1 MMLGHYVV
9 AALRNFQRRPFGTAV
24 NVFAL
29 ALGLACFVAAY
40 ATVVYWSDAE
50 RHFAAAERTYAITAN
65 LAARDG
71 SVATGVVPR
80 TSDVV
85 ARYLKADFPEL
96 EAVIRARTGNG
107 NDVSFTTG
115 EKKAR
120 LELTYVDPE
129 FLDVFDLPLS
139 AGDRATALA
148 QPSSVLL
155 TEAAAARLYGT
166 SDPMGR
172 FIQISSDRGS
182 TVTGVIA
189 DIPQPSHMG
198 PSASAFLRYEV
209 LASWDVLERLINVAR
224 GPNAPPPREN
234 WFDTCCVTYAVL
246 PADGSLDE
254 SELKAGLADF
264 ASRHVPADQLAGA
277 TMEFDAVP
285 IRTLMVAGID
295 SLIFSGNRV
304 AISITTLLLLLGG
317 LVLVV
322 AALNYANLATAQAAA
337 RAKEVGMRKAVG
349 AARGQVMFQYVLEAG
364 LLAAAGLVAA
374 LLAILLVTP
383 VVRRYAEVDLGLA
396 LSSPGFWA
404 FLIGLVALVGLLA
417 GAYPAFVL
425 SRVRPV
431 QALRSGKMRG
441 GPRLLPALLGGAQFA
456 AASFLLIAVI
466 VMLSQN
472 RELRQTGLGTDRDP
486 LVVVTNVPFFT
497 RVDPEQFRN
506 DLLRIPTVRAVT
518 SVGAIPWSSE
528 IGVATFRR
536 TEDRSASNQLT
547 YQNSIAHDF
556 FATMQTPVLA
566 GRVFDRD
573 HGEDTFPQGDDP
585 ARQRNI
591 VVDRAFAEQL
601 GFASPEAAV
610 DQVIYMP
617 SFDEDGPVLPVRL
630 IGVVEN
636 RPLHLLGLGATSNV
650 YFLGGNQWYV
660 IARIAANDISTTLAA
675 MEAAWDRQ
683 APAIAISSRFM
694 DAMFD
699 QNYLTF
705 GRINAVFNG
714 LASFALVI
722 SAIGLF
728 GMAVHTTGRRRHEI
742 GVRKTLGASARQ
754 IGAML
759 LQSFSK
765 PIVVANLIAW
775 PLAFVA
781 VQAYLRVFL
790 HRVPVT
796 LTPFLVSL
804 AITILIAWI
813 AVIGQTWRAARVAPS
828 QTLRY

>member
-1 MMLGHYVV
+1 MLGHYVI
-9 AALRNFQRRPFGTAV
+9 AAVRNFQRRPFGTAV

-50 RHFAAAERTYAITAN
+50 RHFAAADRTYAITAN
-65 LAARDG
+65 LALRDG

-96 EAVIRARTGNG
+96 EAVVRARTGNG

-129 FLDVFDLPLS
+129 FLDVFNLPLS
-139 AGDRATALA
+139 AGDRATALE

-155 TEAAAARLYGT
+155 TEAAAMRLYGT
-166 SDPMGR
+166 ADPMGR

-209 LASWDVLERLINVAR
+209 LASWDVLDRLLAVAR

-234 WFDTCCVTYAVL
+234 WLDTCCVTYAVL

-254 SELKAGLADF
+254 AQFRAGLADF
-264 ASRHVPADQLAGA
+264 ASRHVPADQTGVA
-277 TMEFDAVP
+277 TVEFDAVP

-304 AISITTLLLLLGG
+304 AVSITTLLLLLGG

-364 LLAAAGLVAA
+364 LLATAGLVVA
-374 LLAILLVTP
+374 LLAIVLVAP
-383 VVRRYAEVDLGLA
+383 VVRRYAEVDLALA

-404 FLIGLVALVGLLA
+404 FLVGLVALVGLLA

-431 QALRSGKMRG
+431 QALRSGKVRG
-441 GPRLLPALLGGAQFA
+441 GPRMLPALLGGAQFA

-466 VMLSQN
+466 VMLNQN
-472 RELRQTGLGTDRDP
+472 RELRQSGLGTDDDP
-486 LVVVTNVPFFT
+486 LIVVTNVPFFT

-506 DLLRIPTVRAVT
+506 DLLRIPTIRSVT

-528 IGVATFRR
+528 IGIATFRR
-536 TEDRSASNQLT
+536 TEDRSSSNELT

-566 GRVFDRD
+566 GRLFDRD
-573 HGEDTFPQGDDP
+573 HGEDMFPQGDDP
-585 ARQRNI
+585 AQPRHI

-617 SFDEDGPVLPVRL
+617 SFEENGPVLPVRV

-636 RPLHLLGLGATSNV
+636 RPLHFLGLGATSNV

-660 IARIAANDISTTLAA
+660 VARIAANNIPETRAA

-683 APAIAISSRFM
+683 APAIAISMRFM
-694 DAMFD
+694 DALFD

-714 LASFALVI
+714 LALFALVI

-742 GVRKTLGASARQ
+742 GVRKTLGANARQ

-759 LQSFSK
+759 LRSFSK
-765 PIVVANLIAW
+765 PIVIANLIAW

-790 HRVPVT
+790 HRIPVT
-796 LTPFLVSL
+796 LTPFVVSL
-804 AITILIAWI
+804 AITIAIAWV
-813 AVIGQTWRAARVAPS
+813 AVIGQTWRAARVPPS
-828 QTLRY
+828 QVLRY